1 MNVNLYDS
9 ELKLMELLWEMEP
22 ASAKELSLAAA
33 KKIGWNKNTTYTVL
47 KKLETKG
54 YLLRTE
60 PGYICTSL
68 ISKDQA
74 QQAETASLITRLF
87 GGSKKALFS
96 ALLDDKTLTRE
107 ELDELR
113 RMIDGR

>member
-1 MNVNLYDS
+1 MNINLYDS

-22 ASAKELSLAAA
+22 ASAKDISLAAA
-33 KKIGWNKNTTYTVL
+33 EKIGWNKNTTYTVL

-54 YLLRTE
+54 YLRRTE

-68 ISKDQA
+68 ISRSQA
-74 QQAETASLITRLF
+74 QHAEAESLVSRLF

-96 ALLDDKTLTRE
+96 ALLDDKTLTQE

>member
-1 MNVNLYDS
+1 MPITLFDS
-9 ELKLMELLWEMEP
+9 ELKLMELLWETEP
-22 ASAKELSLAAA
+22 VSAKELSLAAA
-33 KKIGWNKNTTYTVL
+33 EKIGWNKNTTYTVI
-47 KKLETKG
+47 KKLEAKG
-54 YLLRTE
+54 YLQRTE

-68 ISKDQA
+68 ISKSQA
-74 QQAETASLITRLF
+74 QHSEAENLISRLF

-96 ALLDDKTLTRE
+96 ALLEDKTLTRE